1 MKNTIAHEIAA
12 AMIDLDP
19 TAEWDDDSIVDIAR
33 DLGIDLDPVEAPA
46 VWTAYEALAFGHD

>member
-19 TAEWDDDSIVDIAR
+19 TAEWDDDPIVDIAR
-33 DLGIDLDPVEAPA
+33 DLGIDLDVAEAPA
-46 VWTAYEALAFGHD
+46 VWTVYEALAFGHD

>member
-1 MKNTIAHEIAA
+1 MTNTAAHEIAA

-19 TAEWDDDSIVDIAR
+19 AEWDDASIVDIAR
-33 DLGIDLDPVEAPA
+33 DLGIDITVADAPA

>member
-1 MKNTIAHEIAA
+1 MTNTAAHEIAA

-19 TAEWDDDSIVDIAR
+19 AAEWDDASIVDIAR
-33 DLGIDLDPVEAPA
+33 DLGIDLDIADAPA

>member
-33 DLGIDLDPVEAPA
+33 DLGIDLDVAEAPA

>member
-19 TAEWDDDSIVDIAR
+19 TAEWDDASIVDIAR
-33 DLGIDLDPVEAPA
+33 DLGINLDVAEAPA
-46 VWTAYEALAFGHD
+46 VWTVYEALAFGHD

>member
-1 MKNTIAHEIAA
+1 MTTNTVHEIAA

-19 TAEWDDDSIVDIAR
+19 TAEWDDGSIVDIAR

-46 VWTAYEALAFGHD
+46 VWTVYETLAFGHD

>member
-46 VWTAYEALAFGHD
+46 VWTVYETLAFGHD

>member
-19 TAEWDDDSIVDIAR
+19 TAEWDDGSIVDIAR

-46 VWTAYEALAFGHD
+46 VWTVYETLAFGHD